1 MKHNRMIRAFSG
13 MLLALLLL
21 MGSSVFACAERGIDL
36 DREGS
41 LQLRCMY
48 DGKPVAG
55 GDLRLYRV
63 ADVEQKDGDYY
74 FHLLERFG
82 GNKLVQKDLDS
93 PGLAGRLASSSG
105 LRDLEYRSA
114 VFDANGKASFSAVKP
129 GLYLLGQSRA
139 AKGFQGMAPFLVSV
153 PLYDKV
159 KDSYL
164 YDVDIS
170 VKPALEREVKPTPS
184 PTPSPTPP
192 PGPKLPQTGQLN
204 WPVPLLAG
212 LGLACVL
219 TGGMLLR
226 SDRRRKRG

>member
-1 MKHNRMIRAFSG
+1 MKHNGTIRFLSG
-13 MLLALLLL
+13 LLLALLLL
-21 MGSSVFACAERGIDL
+21 MGSGVFACAERSIDL
-36 DREGS
+36 DRDGS
-41 LQLRCMY
+41 LQLRCMF
-48 DGKPVAG
+48 DGKPVSG

-63 ADVEQKDGDYY
+63 ADVEQEDGDYY
-74 FHLLERFG
+74 FRLLERFG
-82 GNKLVQKDLDS
+82 GNKLEQKDLDA
-93 PGLAGRLASSSG
+93 PGLAGRLAGSSG
-105 LRDLEYRSA
+105 LRDLEYRST
-114 VFDANGKASFSAVKP
+114 VFDASGKASFSAVKP

-159 KDSYL
+159 KDCYL

-184 PTPSPTPP
+184 PTPP
-192 PGPKLPQTGQLN
+192 PGSRLPQTGQLN

-219 TGGMLLR
+219 AGGLLLR
-226 SDRRRKRG
+226 SDRRRKHG